1 MKYDIKGKMM
11 KYLAVIEYRD
21 QSYSLEDVLVVSG
34 IDEVQLLVDEREE
47 LDDSYAYNVS
57 FFPFEDPESVIKK
70 FEYPDSYSKT
80 GIAFYKHG
88 FLDFLKNF
96 DHIVIP
102 EMNIFESTGLY
113 RRKSGFCIKCGREN
127 LQECKCK
134 LTKDIGLTIIKT
146 E

>member
-11 KYLAVIEYRD
+11 KYLAIIEYRD

-34 IDEVQLLVDEREE
+34 IDNAQLLVNETEE

-57 FFPFEDPESVIKK
+57 FFSFEDPESVIKK
-70 FEYPDSYSKT
+70 FEYPDSYSKN
-80 GIAFYKHG
+80 GISFDKNG

-96 DHIVIP
+96 DRIRIP
-102 EMNIFESTGLY
+102 EMSVFESTGLY

-127 LQECKCK
+127 LQECKCQ